1 VKKHHRRAF
10 TLIELLVVIAI
21 IAILIGLLLPAV
33 QKIREAAN
41 RMKCSNN
48 LRQIGL
54 AAHNYEGTRG
64 ALPPSSIN
72 SPGSS
77 QWAGLSEYQIVGTAG
92 TSSADFARGSF
103 LTVLLPFYEQDN
115 VARGYDQRKHWNDPA
130 NHAAVSNRIK
140 MFECPSSLVDHQ
152 CGKSASWTAATGPT
166 TSDYFNVSRAGDDAY
181 LAGKGTG
188 LTNPGNPG
196 CRGCLAANLLTSF
209 SEISD
214 GLSNTIMLVECSG
227 RPHTWVAGKQTVT
240 SATGS
245 AGAWA
250 NNTND
255 INVEGSE
262 AGLTVTN
269 TPAATI
275 PMNNTNSGEIYSF
288 HTGGSNVV
296 MGDGSTRF
304 LRQSINLRA
313 LVMMCTRA
321 GGEVNQD

>member
-1 VKKHHRRAF
+1 MKKQSRRAF

-54 AAHNYEGTRG
+54 AAHNYEGVRG

-77 QWAGLSEYQIVGTAG
+77 QWAGLSEYQLVGTAG
-92 TSSADFARGSF
+92 ASSADFARGSF
-103 LTVLLPFYEQDN
+103 LTVLLPYYEQDN
-115 VARGYDQRKHWNDPA
+115 VARGYDPRKHWNDPA
-130 NHAAVSNRIK
+130 NQTAVSYRIK
-140 MFECPSSLVDHQ
+140 MFECPSSPVDHQ
-152 CGKSASWTAATGPT
+152 CNAPNGWTAATGPT

-181 LAGKGTG
+181 IAGKGTG
-188 LTNPGNPG
+188 LSNPGNPG
-196 CRGCLAANLLTSF
+196 YRACLAANLLTQF
-209 SEISD
+209 SEITD

-240 SATGS
+240 SAGTT
-245 AGAWA
+245 GAWA

-262 AGLTVTN
+262 PGGTATN
-269 TPAATI
+269 TATAI
-275 PMNNTNSGEIYSF
+275 APLNNTNSGEIYSF
-288 HTGGSNVV
+288 HTGGSNIV
-296 MGDGSTRF
+296 MGDGSVRF
-304 LRQSINLRA
+304 LRQSVKLRA
-313 LVMMCTRA
+313 LVIMCTRA
-321 GGEVNQD
+321 GGEVNED